1 MMKYQ
6 SLDLMKI
13 SQALDHTYTL
23 LEENNIVTDG
33 RKQIE
38 AAKETWKQAFTY
50 ILSNTLRI

>member
-1 MMKYQ
+1 MKYK

-13 SQALDHTYTL
+13 SQALDHTYAIL
-23 LEENNIVTDG
+23 QENDIVTDG

-50 ILSNTLRI
+50 ILSNTLRV